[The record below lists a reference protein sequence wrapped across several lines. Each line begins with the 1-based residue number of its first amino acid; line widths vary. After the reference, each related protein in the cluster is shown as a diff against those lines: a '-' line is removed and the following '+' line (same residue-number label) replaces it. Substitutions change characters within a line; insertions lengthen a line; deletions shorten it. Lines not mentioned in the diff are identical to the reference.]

1 MKKFNNWSAL
11 KQQLQQSAGLLLVMI
26 IAVSMFTSC
35 EQDLPTN
42 IAKAGEIAL
51 SASKTTIE
59 LNQKNIKNSAID
71 FTWTTGVNHGTGAS
85 ISYLLQIDKKG
96 NRFSTSINK
105 DMGKGVYINSLNVGT
120 LNDSLLSHWGAT
132 PGSATEL
139 EARVIATV
147 YSSPLVKDTSS
158 VITISVTPYQP
169 VSKTLYIIG
178 DASPKGWSADNALA
192 LTPQSDPTV
201 FVYQGSLAVGSF
213 KFITTKGQFLPS
225 YNKGADDTKIGYRT
239 DNSQADGQFS
249 ITSAGVYKVVV
260 NLLDLSISFGKL
272 DMPAYND
279 IYMVGSAA
287 PNGWDIAN
295 ATKLTQSSSN
305 PFIFTYKGVMNAGE
319 FKFPVNRNSDWGQDM
334 FMKLDDTHM
343 YLHPGGSAGDDK
355 WSITKKGYYTITLN
369 LLDNSISI
377 YREKLYMVGS
387 ATPIGWT
394 ITNAIEMTEDA
405 TNGCIFTYNGPMVA
419 GDFKLPVNRDSS
431 WGQDMYMKVDDTHM
445 YRHNGG
451 DGDDNKWTIASDGNY
466 VITANIETLSFSF
479 VKQ

>member
-1 MKKFNNWSAL
+1 MKKLKIWSAL
-11 KQQLQQSAGLLLVMI
+11 KQRLQQFAGLLLVMVM
-26 IAVSMFTSC
+26 AVSMFASC
-35 EQDLPTN
+35 EQN
-42 IAKAGEIAL
+42 IPNNIVNAGKIAL

-59 LNQKNIKNSAID
+59 LNQKNIKNSAVD

-105 DMGKGVYINSLNVGT
+105 DMGKGIYINSQNIGT
-120 LNDSLLSHWGAT
+120 LNDSLLRRWGAT
-132 PGSATEL
+132 PGSAIEL

-147 YSSPLVKDTSS
+147 YSSPLVKDTSA
-158 VITISVTPYQP
+158 VITISVKPYQP

-178 DASPKGWSADNALA
+178 DASPKGWNADNALV
-192 LTPQSDPTV
+192 LTPQSDPTI
-201 FVYQGSLAVGSF
+201 FVYQGALTAGSF
-213 KFITTKGQFLPS
+213 KFITTKGQLLPS
-225 YNKGADDTKIGYRT
+225 YNKGADNAKIVYRT
-239 DNSQADGQFS
+239 TNVQADTQFS

-260 NLLDLSISFGKL
+260 NLLDLSISFGKI

-295 ATKLTQSSSN
+295 ATKMTQSSSN
-305 PFIFTYKGVMNAGE
+305 PFIFTYRGVLNAGE
-319 FKFPVNRNSDWGQDM
+319 FKFPVNRNTDWAQDM

-343 YLHPGGSAGDDK
+343 YLHQGGSAGDDK
-355 WSITKKGYYTITLN
+355 WSIAKKGYYTITLN
-369 LLDNSISI
+369 LSDNSISI

-387 ATPIGWT
+387 ATSIGWS
-394 ITNAIEMTEDA
+394 IGSALQLTEDA
-405 TNGCIFTYNGPMVA
+405 TNGCIFTYSGPMVV
-419 GDFKLPVNRDSS
+419 GEFKLPVNRDSS

-445 YRHNGG
+445 YRHIGG
-451 DGDDNKWTIASDGNY
+451 EADDNKWTIASDGNY